1 MKYKLTPSFLLILTF
16 LIAPFAPTNAQS
28 DATQPVKSKKELKAE
43 EERLAFERTDSL
55 LNSLQ
60 FVFTVNPGEG
70 PYGVVFVAVD
80 SAYAEVQSET
90 RNNIGGH
97 ITKCEIKKNE
107 KSKTFSVN
115 IKMRGVLYS
124 ADVFLFIGA
133 WGDGRATVKSSDPLG
148 TFMFDGEVFDYEH
161 ADFYEGKSH
170 DVR

>member
-1 MKYKLTPSFLLILTF
+1 MKNIFKAMLLLIMVLSLTSHS
-16 LIAPFAPTNAQS
+16 ITWAQEAPTLPA
-28 DATQPVKSKKELKAE
+28 KSKKELKAE

-80 SAYAEVQSET
+80 STYAEVQSEI

-115 IKMRGVLYS
+115 IRMRGILYS

-148 TFMFDGEVFDYEH
+148 TFMFDGEVFDYEN
-161 ADFYEGKSH
+161 ADFFEGKSH